1 MRIALILPCV
11 GRRAGAGYIR
21 TWQMEPLQ
29 PALLAG
35 LTPPDIEIRFHDDRL
50 ESIPFDE
57 PVDVAAISVET
68 YTALRAYQIA
78 SEYRR
83 RGVPVVMGGFHA
95 TLCPEEVADYAEAV
109 VEGEAEAVWP
119 ELLDDARHG
128 RLRRRYQ
135 GAERPSLAGLH
146 YDRSIY
152 GGKRY
157 LPLGLVESGRGCRFH
172 CEFCAVQSFF
182 DASYRARPVDDM
194 LAELNTLRGRHRLF
208 FVVDDNFAAD
218 MDRAKELLRAIAPLG
233 IRWVTQIS
241 INSAHDPELLDL
253 LAAAGCRGVLIGFES
268 LSPGTLDAMHKG
280 FNQMAGGYEV
290 ALANLR
296 RRRIP
301 VYATFVFGCD
311 GDGPESFAETVDF
324 ALRQRF
330 YLAAFAHLL
339 PFPGTPLYARLVRE
353 GRLLHPRWW
362 LDPSYGYNRV
372 TFAPLRMSPEK
383 LQRQCL
389 NARRHFFSLASIL
402 RRGLDPANRTDP
414 YMWRTFFPINLLHR
428 YEIGQRDL
436 YPLGDAEWRGPLLK
450 VQ

>member
-1 MRIALILPCV
+1 M
-11 GRRAGAGYIR
+11 GRRAGKGYIR

-35 LTPPDIEIRFHDDRL
+35 LTPPDIALRFHDDRL
-50 ESIPFDE
+50 EPIPFDQ
-57 PVDVAAISVET
+57 PTDLAAISVET
-68 YTALRAYQIA
+68 YTARRAYQIA

-95 TLCPEEVADYAEAV
+95 TLCPEEVSDYAEAV

-128 RLRRRYQ
+128 RLRRRYH
-135 GAERPSLAGLH
+135 ARERPSLAGLR

-152 GGKRY
+152 GRKRY
-157 LPLGLVESGRGCRFH
+157 LPIGMVESGRGCRFR

-194 LAELNTLRGRHRLF
+194 LAELGSLRGRHRLF
-208 FVVDDNFAAD
+208 FFVDDNFVAD
-218 MDRAKELLRAIAPLG
+218 LERAKQLLRAMAPLG
-233 IRWVTQIS
+233 IRWVTQLS
-241 INSAHDPELLDL
+241 INAAHDQEFLDL
-253 LAAAGCRGVLIGFES
+253 LAASGCRGVLIGFES
-268 LSPGTLDAMHKG
+268 LSPDTLDAMHKG
-280 FNQMAGGYEV
+280 FNQMDGGYEA

-301 VYATFVFGCD
+301 VYATFVFGYD
-311 GDGPESFAETVDF
+311 GDGPESFAETVEF

-339 PFPGTPLYARLVRE
+339 PFPGTPLYMRLVQE
-353 GRLLHPRWW
+353 GRMLHPHWW
-362 LDPSYGYNRV
+362 LDPDYGYNRV
-372 TFAPLRMSPEK
+372 TFAPRGMCAEE
-383 LQRQCL
+383 LQQQCL
-389 NARRHFFSLASIL
+389 QARRRFFSLRSIL
-402 RRGLDPANRTDP
+402 RRGLEPANRTDAF
-414 YMWRTFFPINLLHR
+414 MWRTFFPINLLHW
-428 YEIGQRDL
+428 YEIGQRNH
-436 YPLGDAEWRGPLLK
+436 YPLGDAAWRGTLLK